1 MKVIEAF
8 ETQYTSEGKTEK
20 VKPIFKS
27 SPEFEKTDFG
37 RELALRFKQAKVK
50 E

>member
-8 ETQYTSEGKTEK
+8 ETHYISEGKTEQ
-20 VKPIFKS
+20 PIFKS

-37 RELALRFKQAKVK
+37 RELALRFKQAKIK